1 MGTVVVLGMTSSA
14 CGYPHVMLNAPAES
28 APIEERGRAYEQ
40 LKPLSMHETH
50 TTYYQGGAMV
60 GASRTTDY
68 LQLADGRRVYHA
80 EDILNVVPAD
90 SPSARAARE
99 SDSRASTASTYTTIS
114 WILITVGGVIMIA
127 PLLDSDTNFDTT
139 PFLIGGGVMLAG
151 LPFIFMASSQRA
163 QANDEKAT
171 AFETYEPALRKK
183 MNLCATKDR
192 QIIDCAAPP
201 PAPGPVAEPASAPT
215 PAPAPAPATA
225 PAPETTPTTP

>member
-1 MGTVVVLGMTSSA
+1 MGVVVVLGYASSG
-14 CGYPHVMLNAPAES
+14 CGYPHVVLSVPPES
-28 APIEERGRAYEQ
+28 APANERGRAYEQ

-80 EDILNVVPAD
+80 GDILSVVPPD
-90 SPSARAARE
+90 SPSARAALE
-99 SDSRASTASTYTTIS
+99 SQSRASTASTLTTIS

-151 LPFIFMASSQRA
+151 LPLIFVASSQRA
-163 QANDEKAT
+163 HANDEKAT

-183 MNLCATKDR
+183 LNLCATKDR
-192 QIIDCAAPP
+192 QIVDCAAPP
-201 PAPGPVAEPASAPT
+201 PAPGPLAEPASAPA
-215 PAPAPAPATA
+215 PAPAAPAPAPEPA
-225 PAPETTPTTP
+225 PATTP